1 MHTYLDYGYFG
12 VLGAEFDENGKSVGT
27 YYKKKS
33 YYALQNIA
41 SVFAEDFKLCEMPAM
56 FMPEKSDKIF
66 GMDLTRN
73 KVITGG
79 FERENGEAFV
89 YWYPSDIM
97 TSSYEGTV
105 SMQVFSKYDKV
116 RLIDIMDGS
125 VYEIPDT
132 IMQRDEFGM
141 YLIKNLP
148 IKDIPMVLTFG
159 NF

>member
-1 MHTYLDYGYFG
+1 
-12 VLGAEFDENGKSVGT
+12 
-27 YYKKKS
+27 
-33 YYALQNIA
+33 
-41 SVFAEDFKLCEMPAM
+41 M